1 MCAALFDEPSPEEVD
16 KMIEEVAGKIF
27 DYDMDLVAILMLETL
42 KPLSSVYAPMG
53 RFMVA
58 PFLPVV
64 GEASGRYLA
73 AFQNKENVERLI
85 SLLEE
90 KSREDEKK
98 AAEARKAR
106 KKQGGGWKRYVP
118 WLSKKEG

>member
-16 KMIEEVAGKIF
+16 KMIEEVADKIF
-27 DYDMDLVAILMLETL
+27 DYNMDLVAILMLETL

-73 AFQNKENVERLI
+73 AFQDKQNVEKLI
-85 SLLEE
+85 RLLED
-90 KSREDEKK
+90 KGRENERK
-98 AAEARKAR
+98 AAEARKE
-106 KKQGGGWKRYVP
+106 KKQGGGWRRYVP
-118 WLSKKEG
+118 WLSGEEG